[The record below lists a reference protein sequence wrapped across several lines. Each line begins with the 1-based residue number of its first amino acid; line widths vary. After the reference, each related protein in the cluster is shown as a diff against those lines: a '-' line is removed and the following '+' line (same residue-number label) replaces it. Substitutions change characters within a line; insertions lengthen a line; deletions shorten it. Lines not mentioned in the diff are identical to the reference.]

1 MILPKLPGHLQ
12 IRWDRNVLR
21 IMRSKMKKN
30 RLLLNLTKLI
40 EDEIILF
47 KRHIVLQRSC
57 PVR

>member
-1 MILPKLPGHLQ
+1 MILAKRPGHLE

-21 IMRSKMKKN
+21 IRRSKMKKN

-47 KRHIVLQRSC
+47 K
-57 PVR
+57 